1 MLWSHQPMYLGIAP
15 STTRYINFLENE
27 AWTIGHARPGA
38 VVPSQSLSCMQSHAW
53 EGPISTTHVPSG
65 ELFT

>member
-1 MLWSHQPMYLGIAP
+1 MLSSHQPRYLGIAP

-38 VVPSQSLSCMQSHAW
+38 VVPSQRA
-53 EGPISTTHVPSG
+53 
-65 ELFT
+65 